1 MSCHTCSALTWV
13 LGPWTQVST
22 FTQQILSALGHCPSP
37 LLTSI
42 FSYKHTHVYDKGNL
56 EDCFPAKMMSVLRIR
71 TKKDFFSFLPVAIVC
86 LLGDRGDG
94 MYRSFKSVTS
104 LLCQSNIT
112 FKFHLLFLFPTLM
125 FALKRHLWRGKEGS
139 SCTHTQE
146 PIKRNSQCFDI
157 KKKFR
162 NAAGKSCL
170 FLLKIPIYLG
180 ETDSK
185 WLLILGALYKSIP
198 SWVVNTNL
206 DYNEKKIL

>member
-71 TKKDFFSFLPVAIVC
+71 TKKDFFSFLPVAMVC

-146 PIKRNSQCFDI
+146 PIKRNSQSFDI
-157 KKKFR
+157 KKSSEMQQVSLVFAEDSNLSGWNR
-162 NAAGKSCL
+162 VQMIIDIGSFIQIHSQL
-170 FLLKIPIYLG
+170 SG
-180 ETDSK
+180 EH
-185 WLLILGALYKSIP
+185 
-198 SWVVNTNL
+198 
-206 DYNEKKIL
+206 

>member
-1 MSCHTCSALTWV
+1 
-13 LGPWTQVST
+13 
-22 FTQQILSALGHCPSP
+22 
-37 LLTSI
+37 
-42 FSYKHTHVYDKGNL
+42 
-56 EDCFPAKMMSVLRIR
+56 MMSVLRIR
-71 TKKDFFSFLPVAIVC
+71 TKKDFFSFLPVAMVC
-86 LLGDRGDG
+86 LFPSGDRGGG

-112 FKFHLLFLFPTLM
+112 YKSHLLFFFPTLT
-125 FALKRHLWRGKEGS
+125 FALRRHLWLGKEGS
-139 SCTHTQE
+139 GCTHTQD

-157 KKKFR
+157 KKFR

-198 SWVVNTNL
+198 SRVVNTNL